1 MAKKVVI
8 KAEKREQ
15 SGKGFARRLRAE
27 GRIPITV
34 YGGGKDTV
42 SISADLS
49 ELAAI
54 LRTETGVNTIFS
66 LDISGE
72 GKSDVMFQDRQIDPL
87 KGRLLHADLRRLK
100 KGEKVEVAVP
110 VNLIGEPNG
119 VKNDDGVLQQPMR
132 EVKILVDPAD
142 IPEFFEL
149 DVEHLNLN
157 ESVHVS
163 DIKVGDEIELHEDP
177 EAVVASVVL
186 VKEEIEEP
194 ATEEGA
200 EPGIVGEEDAE
211 GEAAAEGEEGESKE

>member
-27 GRIPITV
+27 GKIPITV
-34 YGGGKDTV
+34 YGGGKDAV
-42 SISADLS
+42 SIAADLS

-54 LRTETGVNTIFS
+54 LRSDTGVNTIFS
-66 LDISGE
+66 LDVAGE
-72 GKSDVMFQDRQIDPL
+72 GKGDVMFQDRQIDPI

-100 KGEKVEVAVP
+100 KGEKIEVSVAVH
-110 VNLIGEPNG
+110 LIGEPIG
-119 VKNDDGVLQQPMR
+119 VKQDDGVLQQPLR
-132 EVKILVDPAD
+132 EIKVLCEPAD

-163 DIKVGDEIELHEDP
+163 DIKVGGEIEIHEDP

-194 ATEEGA
+194 AAEEGA
-200 EPGIVGEEDAE
+200 EPGIVGKEDAE
-211 GEAAAEGEEGESKE
+211 GETSAEGESKE

>member
-200 EPGIVGEEDAE
+200 EPGIVGEDAE